1 MKEMCEDEQTQTLL
15 TAQDANSRRLR
26 QSSCR
31 SPYLEAFSF
40 LRLVFLSPSSA
51 LSCMPWKPPGKK
63 RWQIYVWLLQ
73 ILSCRIQLKSSQT
86 LPGKNFTT
94 TFLDECD
101 RIKIWIHLHSF
112 TYDYHLRTI
121 HNHIAQKPSN
131 LRKGFHI
138 ISFLDDFIKYYSKGP
153 NFARNFVHSGLLQI
167 PCSVVSPEQLYNY
180 LLDHEKTYGMNVIR
194 MEPVIIDPNT
204 EFDNEYVLVQ
214 LSNHR
219 VIYTDN
225 QDVKRTDDF
234 DVSLILSYIGNSA
247 NMLTLKYFVTMTS
260 KRQLYPLFGVEKKLG
275 KFRTV
280 STSRV
285 SLKLPV
291 HIFINSYSSSH

>member
-1 MKEMCEDEQTQTLL
+1 MKD
-15 TAQDANSRRLR
+15 
-26 QSSCR
+26 
-31 SPYLEAFSF
+31 
-40 LRLVFLSPSSA
+40 
-51 LSCMPWKPPGKK
+51 GH
-63 RWQIYVWLLQ
+63 
-73 ILSCRIQLKSSQT
+73 LSCRIQLKSSQA

-167 PCSVVSPEQLYNY
+167 PCTVVSPEQLYNY

-194 MEPVIIDPNT
+194 MEPVIIDPNM

-234 DVSLILSYIGNSA
+234 DVSLILSYSGNSA

-285 SLKLPV
+285 SDIVVCCANLYQLSSIQSLRMIKSMLQSAHSSLPPSTAESRDTSPEQDTDTV
-291 HIFINSYSSSH
+291 VSIKSPLLGEFSYTVDVLRQRCCLVK

>member
-1 MKEMCEDEQTQTLL
+1 MKD
-15 TAQDANSRRLR
+15 
-26 QSSCR
+26 
-31 SPYLEAFSF
+31 
-40 LRLVFLSPSSA
+40 
-51 LSCMPWKPPGKK
+51 GH
-63 RWQIYVWLLQ
+63 WLLH
-73 ILSCRIQLKSSQT
+73 ILSCRIQLKSSQA

-167 PCSVVSPEQLYNY
+167 PCTVVSPEQLYNY

-234 DVSLILSYIGNSA
+234 DVSLILSYSGNSA

-285 SLKLPV
+285 SDQWSFV
-291 HIFINSYSSSH
+291 QIFINCHPSSP